1 MMIAQQFPQQSIST
15 AKQRP
20 AVLSLIVGVCLSVV
34 KMWAWYATGSSAIM
48 SDALESLINVATAMM
63 AIGAIYVSTRP
74 ADGTHPYGHGKI
86 EFFSSGAEGS
96 MIIFAGF
103 AIVLHSIQAL
113 IFGTKL
119 DNMDTGLLLVAGAGI
134 VNFFLGFYLV
144 RSGRKSHS
152 EALIANGQHILSDAW
167 TSGGII
173 IGIGLVLLTG
183 LDWLDPLFA
192 VLVGLWILRSG
203 YQIVRRSVGML
214 MDEADPALL
223 NRITAAMV
231 TSRRSGWIAPHRL
244 RAWRSGSLVRIDF
257 HLIMPFYWTL
267 EQTHEQEHAIHDVL
281 HELLDEPSE
290 VIVHTEP
297 CFAACCSFC
306 TVSNCQHRKESNT
319 HMIAWTT
326 SLLEAEIVEQTGGV
340 KHPDHFKQIYNEEVG
355 L

>member
-1 MMIAQQFPQQSIST
+1 MLAQPTPKQTDTT
-15 AKQRP
+15 AKQGP
-20 AVLSLIVGVCLSVV
+20 AVLSLVVGVCLSIV

-63 AIGAIYVSTRP
+63 AIGAIWISTRP

-86 EFFSSGAEGS
+86 EFFSSGAEGA
-96 MIIFAGF
+96 MIFLAGF
-103 AIVLHSIQAL
+103 AIVLHAMQAL
-113 IFGTKL
+113 ILGTKL

-134 VNFFLGFYLV
+134 VNFFLGLYLV

-192 VLVGLWILRSG
+192 ILVGLWILRSG

-223 NRITAAMV
+223 SRITAALV
-231 TSRRSGWIAPHRL
+231 ASRRPGWIAPHRL

-267 EQTHEQEHAIHDVL
+267 EQTHEHEHAIHDAL

-297 CFAACCSFC
+297 CFTACCHFC
-306 TVSNCQHRKESNT
+306 SVDPCPFRKELGT
-319 HMIAWTT
+319 RTFKWTT
-326 SLLEAEIVEQTGGV
+326 SLLAAELTEQSGGV
-340 KHPDHFKQIYNEEVG
+340 QHPDHLKHIHDEEDSP
-355 L
+355 